1 MHPWCCVGRPSGK
14 ESACNPRAG
23 KIPWRRAWQPT
34 PVFLPGKSH
43 GQRSLVGSSPW
54 GRKESDC
61 DSAVELAQCSV
72 TITTSQL
79 QNTFS
84 ALKENPIHLRQSLPA
99 LPRARPGPGPG
110 NAVYALSLWMSP
122 LEASHQ
128 GNQTAETH
136 RARLTSHGALQGA
149 LSLAPALHHRREDA
163 G

>member
-1 MHPWCCVGRPSGK
+1 MVKNPPAIPGPGRSPGGGHGNPLQCSCR
-14 ESACNPRAG
+14 ESPTDRG
-23 KIPWRRAWQPT
+23 AWWAA
-34 PVFLPGKSH
+34 VH
-43 GQRSLVGSSPW
+43 GV
-54 GRKESDC
+54 
-61 DSAVELAQCSV
+61 AQCSV